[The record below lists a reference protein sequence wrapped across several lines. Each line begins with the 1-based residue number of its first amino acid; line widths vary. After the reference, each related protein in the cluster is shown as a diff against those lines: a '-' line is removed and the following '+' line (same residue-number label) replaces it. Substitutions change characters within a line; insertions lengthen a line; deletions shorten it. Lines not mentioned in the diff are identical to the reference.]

1 MVCNQGGIGANPII
15 PLCFRSSV
23 AEHMTFNHR
32 VDGSNPSVGT
42 MIHKKRAVMFV
53 LLESR
58 TSVNGQVMKQ
68 MGRIKLRISLWTRG
82 ASGMVLFC
90 VSFSLTKKKEYEKS
104 AKNGSCFREE

>member
-1 MVCNQGGIGANPII
+1 
-15 PLCFRSSV
+15 
-23 AEHMTFNHR
+23 
-32 VDGSNPSVGT
+32 
-42 MIHKKRAVMFV
+42 MFV

-58 TSVNGQVMKQ
+58 TSVNGQDRKQ

-90 VSFSLTKKKEYEKS
+90 VSFSLTKKKEEYEKS